1 VRAGAAARFDA
12 PPRPGYNRAHDG
24 RRGARITVGE
34 AVEAG
39 LEALGTLLGCARGL
53 AERVAAPFAPAAAP
67 GTADDHTPEPSADD
81 AGPQERVEEAKFW
94 LGPPPPDGRPREL
107 AIVRDAEAPTV
118 DRETAELP
126 RAYGVDRIAL
136 IPRDPW
142 WVFAYWEVTPETRIR
157 ALRSLGDAAAEAR
170 EILRV
175 YDVTFLT
182 FTGDNA
188 WLSFDVELPAGA
200 DRWYLNVSRPAASY
214 CVEVGLHTAGGRFLP
229 LARSNVVTTP
239 RVAPSPD
246 TSVTWVRLRRND
258 APLVMPGAWSGT
270 RLPVGDVARGGPTA
284 AVVVASDA
292 WARAE
297 R

>member
-1 VRAGAAARFDA
+1 LTHCRAPATI
-12 PPRPGYNRAHDG
+12 RAHDG
-24 RRGARITVGE
+24 RRGGRITVAE
-34 AVEAG
+34 VVEAG
-39 LEALGTLLGCARGL
+39 LGALGTLLGCARGL
-53 AERVAAPFAPAAAP
+53 AERVAGPFVPTTASIPADERA
-67 GTADDHTPEPSADD
+67 PEPSPDD
-81 AGPQERVEEAKFW
+81 AGPQERVEEAKYW
-94 LGPPPPDGRPREL
+94 LGPAPPDGRPREL
-107 AIVRDAEAPTV
+107 ALVRDAEQPVV

-126 RAYGVDRIAL
+126 RAYGVDRIGL
-136 IPRDPW
+136 LPRDPW

-157 ALRSLGDAAAEAR
+157 ALRSLGDAAPEAR

-188 WLSFDVELPAGA
+188 WLSFDVELPSGA

-214 CVEVGLHTAGGRFLP
+214 CVEVGLRTSGGRFLP

-258 APLVMPGAWSGT
+258 APVVMPGAWSGS
-270 RLPVGDVARGGPTA
+270 RLPVGDAAPAAGAA
-284 AVVVASDA
+284 AVVASSDG
-292 WARAE
+292 WTRAG